1 MPLVLVTGGAR
12 SGKSAFAQ
20 RRADAFPSPRLYIAT
35 GEPGDDEMRARIA
48 CHRAERGA
56 GWQTAESP
64 TDPAAALATPA
75 QVVVLDC
82 LTLWVSNLM
91 LAGHDDAAVHAAAV
105 SLADACAAAA
115 VPVYAVTNEVGLG
128 IVPEHAVA
136 RRFRDLAGRV
146 NQLFGARAVEVW
158 LLVCGQPLRIK

>member
-12 SGKSAFAQ
+12 SGKSGFAQ
-20 RRADAFPSPRLYIAT
+20 RRAETFPEPRLYIAT

-48 CHRAERGA
+48 RHRKERGP
-56 GWQTAESP
+56 GWRTVESP
-64 TDPAAALATPA
+64 TDPAAALAQTA
-75 QVVVLDC
+75 HVVVLDC
-82 LTLWVSNLM
+82 LTLWISNLM
-91 LAGHDDAAVHAAAV
+91 LGGHDDEAIFTAARRLADSCAGAAA
-105 SLADACAAAA
+105 
-115 VPVYAVTNEVGLG
+115 PVYAVTNEVGLG
-128 IVPEHAVA
+128 IVPEHPVA

>member
-20 RRADAFPSPRLYIAT
+20 RRAEAFAAPRLYIAT
-35 GEPGDDEMRARIA
+35 GEPGDDEMRERIA
-48 CHRAERGA
+48 RHREARGA

-75 QVVVLDC
+75 NVVVLDC
-82 LTLWVSNLM
+82 LTLWVSNLL
-91 LAGHDDAAVHAAAV
+91 LAGRDDDAIAAAAA
-105 SLADACAAAA
+105 SLADSCAVAA
-115 VPVYAVTNEVGLG
+115 VPIYAVTNEVGLG

-146 NQLFGARAVEVW
+146 NQTFGARAVEVW